1 VSGKPTPTFHAG
13 ADGSSVSIQADAR
26 HILHEG
32 ASFSVSE
39 SVRSL
44 SSAFVHQ
51 ALLHRLI
58 HSYTFKLTPRRP
70 ASIEGGDCLL
80 LVLKN
85 LKKIQHAYQLQRL
98 HGKLGRVEEL
108 QRSAALFGR
117 GEMTHQ

>member
-1 VSGKPTPTFHAG
+1 M
-13 ADGSSVSIQADAR
+13 SIQADAR

-39 SVRSL
+39 SVCSL

-58 HSYTFKLTPRRP
+58 HSNLPLV
-70 ASIEGGDCLL
+70 AQLLIEGGDCLL

-108 QRSAALFGR
+108 QRSAALFDR